1 MIVENTFKTHFFIL
15 KRACTIAT
23 GTPRKIEDTIDKR
36 ID

>member
-1 MIVENTFKTHFFIL
+1 L
-15 KRACTIAT
+15 KRACTIAI